1 MSKDSIWYRQPN
13 KLFLPRF
20 ASYQDVENF
29 LQTNFTGGYPVL
41 VSSGR
46 SAISLVIRLFWHQP
60 TISLFKFASQC
71 VVNACLINQI
81 IPTTYLGSKEDV
93 VYNQWGYVAS
103 NVNSGNFIE
112 DSCDYFKPLG
122 SKVRRL
128 NSRFEIWSITKI
140 LGTGA
145 GGVIWCKYENDARK
159 LRLERSK
166 LNRLNPKIILKA
178 LRPIFPHFYRY
189 WEFLELKNP
198 TLNKLQIGAIYKSM
212 LSWSTEWDRR
222 GAQVRHLIQELQKL
236 GYSGKIMEEDNI
248 LMGNLIPT
256 VIVIDSG
263 QNIPQH
269 PGIQAHVIN
278 RYLKPRK
285 VNIIPYLGKK
295 YTQKIGR

>member
-1 MSKDSIWYRQPN
+1 
-13 KLFLPRF
+13 
-20 ASYQDVENF
+20 
-29 LQTNFTGGYPVL
+29 
-41 VSSGR
+41 
-46 SAISLVIRLFWHQP
+46 
-60 TISLFKFASQC
+60 
-71 VVNACLINQI
+71 
-81 IPTTYLGSKEDV
+81 
-93 VYNQWGYVAS
+93 
-103 NVNSGNFIE
+103 
-112 DSCDYFKPLG
+112 
-122 SKVRRL
+122 
-128 NSRFEIWSITKI
+128 